1 MTRYLLLILLFSW
14 SSLVS
19 YSHECE
25 TGVAFVDSILSVQR
39 SLMANADVALLKSF
53 VAPTVKTCM
62 EECCSG
68 KYGSCSVAS
77 FKKNTTKENCL
88 HFYCRPLTK
97 CKFLSSLS
105 TDSFSFSSN
114 PLPALSVSS
123 NQASTTSLPKHASQ
137 DKIIQPSHTKEE
149 IATFSNEQF
158 ALKNDNTSVKPRKGV
173 HDLTQEDFVAKSG
186 IKPRKGVTLDDV
198 PHSKFLLTSSNK
210 SNVKP
215 RKGVEPYSSGTAS
228 TSPSTTEHVE
238 TKGASSLSSIIH
250 HTTVSSIINHN
261 STDDLTSD
269 DLLSALQKV
278 FEDDTTTI
286 ESTTSSKI
294 SPTSTRISPEVTATH
309 SHSSIHST
317 TIGRYTIKPET
328 TLYSSY
334 NSQTSLDSIQNSQE
348 TSSSKTPT
356 METSFFPKPDFNP
369 PAEFTVSTTV
379 SSSTTYFL
387 TIAKTRQPPAMQQPL
402 VVEDTKEEEKDDRV
416 TEELRFSEEL
426 STSDEEAENDRK
438 YKSSIHLVLSLV
450 FGLLVLFAVLGVVAK
465 RVYDG
470 WLRRDYYRM
479 NYLIDGIYN
488 GVD

>member
-1 MTRYLLLILLFSW
+1 MNRYLLLILLFSW

-19 YSHECE
+19 YSQECE
-25 TGVAFVDSILSVQR
+25 TGVAFVDSILSVTR

-53 VAPTVKTCM
+53 VVPTVEKCM
-62 EECCSG
+62 ADCCSG

-97 CKFLSSLS
+97 CKFLSSPS
-105 TDSFSFSSN
+105 TDSFSFSSD
-114 PLPALSVSS
+114 PLHPLSVPSNHSS
-123 NQASTTSLPKHASQ
+123 TSSIQKLVSQA
-137 DKIIQPSHTKEE
+137 KIIKPSHTKEE

-158 ALKNDNTSVKPRKGV
+158 AFKNDNTSVKPRKGV
-173 HDLTQEDFVAKSG
+173 HDLTPDELFAKSG

-198 PHSKFLLTSSNK
+198 PHSKFLLVGSNK

-215 RKGVEPYSSGTAS
+215 RKGVEPYPSIL
-228 TSPSTTEHVE
+228 PSTTQSKD
-238 TKGASSLSSIIH
+238 TNSLSPIIH
-250 HTTVSSIINHN
+250 HTTVSSITNYN
-261 STDDLTSD
+261 SSDDFMSD
-269 DLLSALQKV
+269 DLMSALQKV
-278 FEDDTTTI
+278 FEDDTTTA
-286 ESTTSSKI
+286 ESSTSYKI
-294 SPTSTRISPEVTATH
+294 SPTSTKISPEVTATH

-317 TIGRYTIKPET
+317 TIGHYTIKPQT

-334 NSQTSLDSIQNSQE
+334 SSQISLGSSQKSQE
-348 TSSSKTPT
+348 TSSSRTPT
-356 METSFFPKPDFNP
+356 IETSFFLKPDFKPN
-369 PAEFTVSTTV
+369 EDFTVSTTV

-387 TIAKTRQPPAMQQPL
+387 TIAKTRQPPTMQQQPS
-402 VVEDTKEEEKDDRV
+402 VAADATDDDEEDRVV
-416 TEELRFSEEL
+416 TEELNA
-426 STSDEEAENDRK
+426 TDEETENDRK